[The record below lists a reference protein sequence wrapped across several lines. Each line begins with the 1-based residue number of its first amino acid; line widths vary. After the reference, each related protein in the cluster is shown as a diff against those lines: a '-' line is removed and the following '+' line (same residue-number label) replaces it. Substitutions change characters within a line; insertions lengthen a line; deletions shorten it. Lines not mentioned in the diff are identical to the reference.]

1 MDNQREII
9 FYFEKDK
16 KISVSTNKTNG
27 EIAEILQ
34 NYNYFINI
42 DNEEGVSCI
51 NLKQVI
57 FIEMKEKS
65 E

>member
-1 MDNQREII
+1 MEREII
-9 FYFEKDK
+9 FYFDKDK
-16 KISVSTNKTNG
+16 RISISTNKTNG
-27 EIAEILQ
+27 EIADILQ

-42 DNEEGVSCI
+42 DNEGIVSCI

>member
-1 MDNQREII
+1 MEREII
-9 FYFEKDK
+9 FYFENDK
-16 KISVSTNKTNG
+16 KISISTNKTNG
-27 EIAEILQ
+27 EIADILQ

-42 DNEEGVSCI
+42 DNEEVVSCI

-57 FIEMKEKS
+57 FIEMKEKG